1 MAKATWNGATI
12 AESDEFE
19 FVENNVYFGKD
30 ALNADLLRPSTKTS
44 GCPWKGT
51 AHYYDVVVDGEVNKD
66 AAWYYPEPKKAAE
79 NLRDRVA
86 FWRGVK
92 VEK

>member
-12 AESDEFE
+12 AESDTFE
-19 FVENNVYFGKD
+19 TVEGNVYFAKG
-30 ALNADLLRPSTKTS
+30 ALKSNLLRPSSKTS
-44 GCPWKGT
+44 SCFWKGE

-66 AAWYYPEPKKAAE
+66 AAWYYPNPKKAAE
-79 NLRDRVA
+79 NIRGHVA
-86 FWRGVK
+86 FWRGVI